1 MAGAGWP
8 GDVGVTGQ
16 RMENENRIGF
26 VFIELAED
34 FIGQSNVG
42 DCVAAFRRERTY
54 LTKQAISQRVAIT
67 PRTGHRWCPP
77 EGCLQGLRHKRRRH

>member
-16 RMENENRIGF
+16 RMENEDRIGF
-26 VFIELAED
+26 VLIELPED

-42 DCVAAFRRERTY
+42 DRVAAFRRERTH
-54 LTKQAISQRVAIT
+54 LAK
-67 PRTGHRWCPP
+67 
-77 EGCLQGLRHKRRRH
+77 